1 MIPRETINQIIEA
14 AHIEDVVSEFVTLK
28 KRGSNLIGV
37 CPFHKEKTPSFN
49 VNPARNIFK
58 CFGCGKAGDSVRF
71 IMEHEHY
78 SYPEALR
85 YLAKKYG
92 IKIEEREQTPEELAA
107 QNERERMF
115 NINSFAQKYFSDS
128 MMNTDEG
135 QSVGLAYFRERGFR
149 DAIINRFQLG
159 YCPNNGSAF
168 TEFATKNGYDKDLL
182 IKVGLTGSYE
192 NRLYDRYQG
201 RVIFPIHNLTGKVIG
216 FGGRILTS
224 EKTKAKYVNSPESE
238 IYNKSQTLYGIFFA
252 RNEISRLD
260 NCILVEG
267 YADVLSM
274 HQAGIENVVAS
285 SGTSLTTEQIRMIS
299 RYTKNVTMLYDGDAA
314 GIHAALRGTN
324 MILEEGMNVRIV
336 VLPPEHDPDSFV
348 QSNPIEY
355 VTKYLTDNAKDFISF
370 KTNLLLK
377 DAKNDPIK
385 KAAVIKDI
393 VETISVIPDP
403 IYRATYIKECSRT
416 LEVAEQTLMN
426 ELNKILRAKYRKQLG
441 MDPSQDQSYNSYE
454 SSQPYSSYPSQQQP
468 PVEQESLPIGFYQE
482 QELVKLLLTHGSET
496 LDIEEK
502 DENGELLRDEHNKI
516 VTYTT
521 SIASLIIDDLKNDG
535 LLFRDPT
542 HKKVFDAFDRGLD
555 TGVLPT
561 TQEFISSEDDEVA
574 KLAADLLSTQYR
586 LDDWKRHRIVVKTES
601 DVLKKTVIMSILR
614 FKDMVIDDR
623 RTTLVKELQ
632 ATTDPDEQLIL
643 LKKKKHLDDIRNRIN
658 RDLGIVITK

>member
-1 MIPRETINQIIEA
+1 MIPRETINQIIETA
-14 AHIEDVVSEFVTLK
+14 RIEDVVGEFVTLR
-28 KRGSNLIGV
+28 KRGSNLIGI

-49 VNPARNIFK
+49 VNSARNIFK

-78 SYPEALR
+78 SFQEALR

-115 NINSFAQKYFSDS
+115 NINSFAQEYFSNI
-128 MMNTDEG
+128 MMTSDEG
-135 QSVGLAYFRERGFR
+135 QSVGLAYFHERGFR

-159 YCPNNGSAF
+159 YCPNSGSAF
-168 TEFATKNGYDKDLL
+168 TEYAMQHGYDKDLL

-216 FGGRILTS
+216 FGGRILTK

-299 RYTKNVTMLYDGDAA
+299 RYTKNITMLYDGDAA

-336 VLPPEHDPDSFV
+336 VLPPEDDPDSFV
-348 QSNPIEY
+348 QNNPIEV
-355 VTKYLTDNAKDFISF
+355 VTKYLTDNAKDFIGF

-377 DAKNDPIK
+377 DAQNDPIK
-385 KAAVIKDI
+385 RASVIKDI
-393 VETISVIPDP
+393 VETIAVIPDQ

-416 LEVAEQTLMN
+416 LEMPEQTLTN
-426 ELNKILRAKYRKQLG
+426 EVNKILRAKYRKQLG
-441 MDPSQDQSYNSYE
+441 LDPKQDSQLSYQEYQTY
-454 SSQPYSSYPSQQQP
+454 QPQQQLEP
-468 PVEQESLPIGFYQE
+468 KDTTPVGFFQE
-482 QELVKLLLTHGSET
+482 QELVKLLLAHGSET
-496 LDIEEK
+496 LEIEGKDDDDNDIVYK
-502 DENGELLRDEHNKI
+502 
-516 VTYTT
+516 VT
-521 SIASLIIDDLKNDG
+521 IASLIIDDLKNDG
-535 LLFRDPT
+535 LLFRDET
-542 HKKVFDAFDRGLD
+542 HKKIFDAFDHGLD
-555 TGVLPT
+555 TGKLPT
-561 TQEFISSEDDEVA
+561 AQDFTSSEDQDVA
-574 KLAADLLSTQYR
+574 VLSANLLSTQYK
-586 LDDWKRHRIVVKTES
+586 LDDWQRHRIVVRTED
-601 DVLKKTVIMSILR
+601 DVLKKTVLTSILR
-614 FKDMVIDDR
+614 FKDMVIEDR
-623 RTTLVKELQ
+623 RTDLVKELQ
-632 ATTDPDEQLIL
+632 SCTDLDDQLIL
-643 LKKKKHLDDIRNRIN
+643 LQKKKKLDEIRTRIN

>member
-1 MIPRETINQIIEA
+1 MGNMIPRETINKIIETA
-14 AHIEDVVSEFVTLK
+14 RIEDVVSEFVTLK

-85 YLAKKYG
+85 YLAKKYD
-92 IKIEEREQTPEELAA
+92 IKIEEREQTPEEMAA

-115 NINSFAQKYFSDS
+115 NINSFAQKYFTDT
-128 MMNTDEG
+128 MMTTDEG

-159 YCPNNGSAF
+159 YCPGSGSAF
-168 TEFATKNGYDKDLL
+168 TEFAVKNGYDKDLL
-182 IKVGLTGSYE
+182 VKVGLSGKYE
-192 NRLYDRYQG
+192 ERYYDRYQG

-216 FGGRILTS
+216 FGGRILS
-224 EKTKAKYVNSPESE
+224 SDKTKAKYVNSPESE
-238 IYNKSQTLYGIFFA
+238 IYNKSQTLYGIYFA
-252 RNEISRLD
+252 KNEISRLD

-299 RYTKNVTMLYDGDAA
+299 RYTRNVTILYDGDAA

-336 VLPPEHDPDSFV
+336 VLPPEDDPDTFV
-348 QSNPIEY
+348 QHNPIEY

-377 DAKNDPIK
+377 DAQNDPIR
-385 KAAVIKDI
+385 KAGVIKDI
-393 VETISVIPDP
+393 VETIAVIPDA

-416 LEVAEQTLMN
+416 LEVTEQTLMN
-426 ELNKILRAKYRKQLG
+426 ELNKILRTKYRKQLG
-441 MDPSQDQSYNSYE
+441 LDTSQETLVPGQY
-454 SSQPYSSYPSQQQP
+454 QPQAPQQP
-468 PVEQESLPIGFYQE
+468 IEPTPSVPAGFYQE
-482 QELVKLLLTHGSET
+482 QELVKLLLTHGSDT
-496 LDIEEK
+496 IEFEDK
-502 DENGELLRDEHNKI
+502 DENGDVVPYI
-516 VTYTT
+516 T
-521 SIASLIIDDLKNDG
+521 SIASLIIDDLKSDG
-535 LLFRDPT
+535 LLFRDPI
-542 HKKVFDAFDRGLD
+542 HKKIFDAFDRGLD
-555 TGVLPT
+555 SGVIPT
-561 TQEFISSEDDEVA
+561 AIDFTSSEEQDVA
-574 KLAADLLSTQYR
+574 ELAANLLSTQYR
-586 LDDWKRHRIVVKTES
+586 LDDWRRHRIVVKTED
-601 DVLKKTVIMSILR
+601 DVIRQTIFMSILR
-614 FKDMVIDDR
+614 FKDMVIEDR
-623 RTTLVKELQ
+623 RAELVKELK
-632 ATTDPDEQLIL
+632 ACNDPDEQIEL

>member
-1 MIPRETINQIIEA
+1 MIPRETINQILETA
-14 AHIEDVVSEFVTLK
+14 RIEDVVSEFVTLR

-115 NINSFAQKYFSDS
+115 NINSFAQEYFSNI
-128 MMNTDEG
+128 MMTSDEG
-135 QSVGLAYFRERGFR
+135 QSVGLAYFHERGFR

-159 YCPNNGSAF
+159 YCPNSGSAF
-168 TEFATKNGYDKDLL
+168 TDYAMHHGYDKDLL

-216 FGGRILTS
+216 FGGRILTK

-299 RYTKNVTMLYDGDAA
+299 RYTKNITMLYDGDAA

-336 VLPPEHDPDSFV
+336 VLPPEDDPDSFV
-348 QSNPIEY
+348 QNNPIEV
-355 VTKYLTDNAKDFISF
+355 VTKYLEDNARDFIGF

-377 DAKNDPIK
+377 DAQNDPIK
-385 KAAVIKDI
+385 RATVIKDI
-393 VETISVIPDP
+393 VETIAVIPDP

-416 LEVAEQTLMN
+416 LEMAEQTLTN
-426 ELNKILRAKYRKQLG
+426 EVNKILRAKYRKQLG
-441 MDPSQDQSYNSYE
+441 LDPKQDSQLSYQEYQTY
-454 SSQPYSSYPSQQQP
+454 QPQQQ
-468 PVEQESLPIGFYQE
+468 VEPKDTTPIGFFQE
-482 QELVKLLLTHGSET
+482 QELVKLLLTHGTET
-496 LDIEEK
+496 LDIEGK
-502 DENGELLRDEHNKI
+502 DEDDNDI
-516 VTYTT
+516 VYTT
-521 SIASLIIDDLKNDG
+521 PIASLIIDDLKNDG
-535 LLFRDPT
+535 LLFRDST
-542 HKKVFDAFDRGLD
+542 HKKIFDAFDRGLD
-555 TGVLPT
+555 TNHIPT
-561 TQEFISSEDDEVA
+561 AQDFISSEDEDVA
-574 KLAADLLSTQYR
+574 VLAANLLSSQYK
-586 LDDWKRHRIVVKTES
+586 LDDWQRHRIVVRTED
-601 DVLKKTVIMSILR
+601 DVLRKTVFTSILR
-614 FKDMVIDDR
+614 FKDMVIEDR
-623 RTTLVKELQ
+623 RATLVKELQ
-632 ATTDPDEQLIL
+632 SCTDPDEQLIL
-643 LKKKKHLDDIRNRIN
+643 LQKKKKLDDIRTRIN

>member
-1 MIPRETINQIIEA
+1 MIPRETINQIIETA
-14 AHIEDVVSEFVTLK
+14 RIEDVVSEFVTLR

-78 SYPEALR
+78 SFQEALR

-115 NINSFAQKYFSDS
+115 NINSFAQQYFSNT
-128 MMNTDEG
+128 MMTSDEG
-135 QSVGLAYFRERGFR
+135 QSVGLAYFHERGFR

-159 YCPNNGSAF
+159 YCPNSGSAF
-168 TEFATKNGYDKDLL
+168 TEYAMQHGYDKDLL

-336 VLPPEHDPDSFV
+336 VLPPEDDPDSFV
-348 QSNPIEY
+348 QNNPIEV
-355 VTKYLTDNAKDFISF
+355 VTKYLSDNARDFIGF

-385 KAAVIKDI
+385 RATVIKDI
-393 VETISVIPDP
+393 VETIAVIPDP
-403 IYRATYIKECSRT
+403 IYRASYIKECSRT
-416 LEVAEQTLMN
+416 LEMAEQTLTN
-426 ELNKILRAKYRKQLG
+426 EVNKILRAKYRKQLG
-441 MDPSQDQSYNSYE
+441 LDPKQDSQLSYQDYQTY
-454 SSQPYSSYPSQQQP
+454 QPQQQQ
-468 PVEQESLPIGFYQE
+468 VEPKDTTPIGFFQE
-482 QELVKLLLTHGSET
+482 QELVKLLLSHGSEI
-496 LDIEEK
+496 LEIEGK
-502 DENGELLRDEHNKI
+502 DDDDND
-516 VTYTT
+516 VTYNVTV
-521 SIASLIIDDLKNDG
+521 ASLIVDDLKNDG
-535 LLFRDPT
+535 LLFRDET
-542 HKKVFDAFDRGLD
+542 HKKIFDAFDRGLD
-555 TGVLPT
+555 TNNLPT
-561 TQEFISSEDDEVA
+561 AQDFTSSEDQDVA
-574 KLAADLLSTQYR
+574 VLAANLLSTQYK
-586 LDDWKRHRIVVKTES
+586 LDDWQRHRIVVKTEN
-601 DVLKKTVIMSILR
+601 DVLKKTVLTSILR
-614 FKDMVIDDR
+614 FKDMVIEDR
-623 RTTLVKELQ
+623 RSAITKELME
-632 ATTDPDEQLIL
+632 TTDPDDQLIL
-643 LKKKKHLDDIRNRIN
+643 LKKKKNLDDLRTRIN
-658 RDLGIVITK
+658 HDLGIVITK

>member
-1 MIPRETINQIIEA
+1 MIPRETINQIIETA
-14 AHIEDVVSEFVTLK
+14 RIEDVVGEFVTLR
-28 KRGSNLIGV
+28 KRGSNLIGI

-58 CFGCGKAGDSVRF
+58 CFGCGKAGDAVRF

-92 IKIEEREQTPEELAA
+92 IKIEEREQSPEELAA

-115 NINSFAQKYFSDS
+115 NINSFAQEYFSNI
-128 MMNTDEG
+128 MMTSDEG
-135 QSVGLAYFRERGFR
+135 QSVGLAYFHERGFR

-159 YCPNNGSAF
+159 YCPNSGSAF
-168 TEFATKNGYDKDLL
+168 TDYAIQHGYDKDLL

-192 NRLYDRYQG
+192 DRIYDRYQG

-216 FGGRILTS
+216 FGGRILTK

-299 RYTKNVTMLYDGDAA
+299 RYTKNITMLYDGDAA

-336 VLPPEHDPDSFV
+336 VLPPEDDPDTFV
-348 QSNPIEY
+348 QNNPIEY
-355 VTKYLTDNAKDFISF
+355 VTKYLTDNAKDFIGF

-377 DAKNDPIK
+377 DAQNDPIK
-385 KAAVIKDI
+385 RASVIKDI
-393 VETISVIPDP
+393 VETIAVIPDP

-416 LEVAEQTLMN
+416 LEMPEQTLTN
-426 ELNKILRAKYRKQLG
+426 EVNKILRAKLRKQLG
-441 MDPSQDQSYNSYE
+441 LDPKQDSQLTYQEYQTYQPQQQVEPE
-454 SSQPYSSYPSQQQP
+454 SST
-468 PVEQESLPIGFYQE
+468 PIGFFQE
-482 QELVKLLLTHGSET
+482 QELVKLLLSHGSENIE
-496 LDIEEK
+496 LEEK
-502 DENGELLRDEHNKI
+502 DEDGKVIN
-516 VTYTT
+516 TYITT
-521 SIASLIIDDLKNDG
+521 IASAIVDDLKNDG
-535 LLFRDPT
+535 LLFRDET
-542 HKKVFDAFDRGLD
+542 HKKIFDAFDRGLD
-555 TGVLPT
+555 TGILPT
-561 TQEFISSEDDEVA
+561 AHDFTSSEDKDVA
-574 KLAADLLSTQYR
+574 GLAADLLSTQYK
-586 LDDWKRHRIVVKTES
+586 LDDWQRHRIVVKTED
-601 DVLKKTVIMSILR
+601 DVLKKTVLSSILR
-614 FKDMVIDDR
+614 FKDMVIEDR
-623 RTTLVKELQ
+623 RAAVVKELQ
-632 ATTDPDEQLIL
+632 SCTDPDDQLML
-643 LKKKKHLDDIRNRIN
+643 LQKKKKLDDIRLKIN
-658 RDLGIVITK
+658 HDLGIVITK

>member
-1 MIPRETINQIIEA
+1 MIPRETINQIIETA
-14 AHIEDVVSEFVTLK
+14 RIEDVVGEFVTLR

-78 SYPEALR
+78 SFQEALR

-115 NINSFAQKYFSDS
+115 NINSFAQNYFSNI
-128 MMNTDEG
+128 MMTSDEG
-135 QSVGLAYFRERGFR
+135 QSVGLAYFHERGFR

-159 YCPNNGSAF
+159 YCPNSGSAF
-168 TEFATKNGYDKDLL
+168 TDYAIKNGYDKDLL

-299 RYTKNVTMLYDGDAA
+299 RYTKNITMLYDGDAA

-336 VLPPEHDPDSFV
+336 VLPPEDDPDTFV
-348 QSNPIEY
+348 QNNPIEY
-355 VTKYLTDNAKDFISF
+355 VTKYLTDNAKDFIGF

-385 KAAVIKDI
+385 RASVIKDI
-393 VETISVIPDP
+393 VETIAVIPDP

-416 LEVAEQTLMN
+416 LEMPEQTLTN
-426 ELNKILRAKYRKQLG
+426 EVNKILRAKYHKQLG
-441 MDPSQDQSYNSYE
+441 IDSAQRLSSSSAERLSSLSQE
-454 SSQPYSSYPSQQQP
+454 K
-468 PVEQESLPIGFYQE
+468 EQDSTPIGFFQE
-482 QELVKLLLTHGSET
+482 QELVKLLLSHGSET
-496 LDIEEK
+496 LEIEGK
-502 DENGELLRDEHNKI
+502 DDDENDVIYN
-516 VTYTT
+516 VT
-521 SIASLIIDDLKNDG
+521 IASLIIDDLKNDE
-535 LLFRDPT
+535 LLFSDPT
-542 HKKVFDAFDRGLD
+542 HKKIFDAFDRGLD
-555 TGVLPT
+555 TGTLPT
-561 TQEFISSEDDEVA
+561 AQDFISNEDQDVA
-574 KLAADLLSTQYR
+574 VLAANLLSTQYK
-586 LDDWKRHRIVVKTES
+586 LDDWQRHRIVVKTEE
-601 DVLKKTVIMSILR
+601 DVLKKTVLTSILR
-614 FKDMVIDDR
+614 FKDMVIEDR
-623 RTTLVKELQ
+623 RTAIVKELQ
-632 ATTDPDEQLIL
+632 SCTDPDDQMIL
-643 LKKKKHLDDIRNRIN
+643 LKKKKNLDDIRTRIN

>member
-1 MIPRETINQIIEA
+1 MIPRETINQIIETA
-14 AHIEDVVSEFVTLK
+14 RIEDVVSEFVTLR

-78 SYPEALR
+78 SFQEALR

-115 NINSFAQKYFSDS
+115 NINSFAQQYFSNT
-128 MMNTDEG
+128 MMTSDEG
-135 QSVGLAYFRERGFR
+135 QSVGLAYFHERGFR

-159 YCPNNGSAF
+159 YCPNSGSAF
-168 TEFATKNGYDKDLL
+168 TEYAMQHGYDKDLL

-336 VLPPEHDPDSFV
+336 VLPPEDDPDSFV
-348 QSNPIEY
+348 QNNPIEV
-355 VTKYLTDNAKDFISF
+355 VTKYLEENARDFIGF

-385 KAAVIKDI
+385 RATVIKDI
-393 VETISVIPDP
+393 VETIAVIPDP

-416 LEVAEQTLMN
+416 LEMAEQTLTN
-426 ELNKILRAKYRKQLG
+426 EVNKILRAKYRKQLG
-441 MDPSQDQSYNSYE
+441 LDPKLDQQLSYQEY
-454 SSQPYSSYPSQQQP
+454 QTYQQQQQQAEP
-468 PVEQESLPIGFYQE
+468 KDTTPVGFFQE
-482 QELVKLLLTHGSET
+482 QELVKLLLSHGSET
-496 LDIEEK
+496 IELEEK
-502 DENGELLRDEHNKI
+502 DENGKVINTY
-516 VTYTT
+516 VTT
-521 SIASLIIDDLKNDG
+521 IASAIVDDLKNDG

-542 HKKVFDAFDRGLD
+542 HKKIFDAFDRGLD
-555 TGVLPT
+555 INQIPT
-561 TQEFISSEDDEVA
+561 AQDFISNEDEDVA
-574 KLAADLLSTQYR
+574 VLAANLLSTQYK
-586 LDDWKRHRIVVKTES
+586 LDDWQRHRIVVRTED
-601 DVLKKTVIMSILR
+601 DVLKKTVLTSILR
-614 FKDMVIDDR
+614 FKDMVIEDR
-623 RTTLVKELQ
+623 RTAIVKELQ
-632 ATTDPDEQLIL
+632 SCTDPDEQLSL
-643 LKKKKHLDDIRNRIN
+643 LQKKKHLDEIRTRIN
-658 RDLGIVITK
+658 RDLRIVITN

>member
-1 MIPRETINQIIEA
+1 MIPRETINQIIETA
-14 AHIEDVVSEFVTLK
+14 RIEDVVGEFVTLR
-28 KRGSNLIGV
+28 KRGSNLIGI

-58 CFGCGKAGDSVRF
+58 CFGCGKAGDAVRF

-92 IKIEEREQTPEELAA
+92 IKIEEREQSPEELAA

-115 NINSFAQKYFSDS
+115 NINSFAQEYFSNI
-128 MMNTDEG
+128 MMTSDEG
-135 QSVGLAYFRERGFR
+135 QSVGLAYFHERGFR

-159 YCPNNGSAF
+159 YCPNSGSAF
-168 TEFATKNGYDKDLL
+168 TEYAMQHGYDKDLL

-192 NRLYDRYQG
+192 NRTYDRYQG

-216 FGGRILTS
+216 FGGRILTK

-299 RYTKNVTMLYDGDAA
+299 RYTKNITMLYDGDAA

-336 VLPPEHDPDSFV
+336 VLPPEDDPDSFV
-348 QSNPIEY
+348 QNNPIEV
-355 VTKYLTDNAKDFISF
+355 VTKYLADNAKDFIGF

-377 DAKNDPIK
+377 DAQNDPIK
-385 KAAVIKDI
+385 RASVIKDI
-393 VETISVIPDP
+393 VETIAVIPDP

-416 LEVAEQTLMN
+416 LEMPEQTLTN
-426 ELNKILRAKYRKQLG
+426 EVNKILRAKLRKQLG
-441 MDPSQDQSYNSYE
+441 LDPKQDSQLTYQEYQTY
-454 SSQPYSSYPSQQQP
+454 QPQQQ
-468 PVEQESLPIGFYQE
+468 VEPEPSTPIGFFQE
-482 QELVKLLLTHGSET
+482 RELVKLLLSHGSET
-496 LDIEEK
+496 LDI
-502 DENGELLRDEHNKI
+502 DD
-516 VTYTT
+516 YTT
-521 SIASLIIDDLKNDG
+521 TIASLIVDDLKNDG
-535 LLFRDPT
+535 LLFRDET
-542 HKKVFDAFDRGLD
+542 HKKIFDAFDRGLD
-555 TGVLPT
+555 TGILPT
-561 TQEFISSEDDEVA
+561 AHDFTSSEDQDVA
-574 KLAADLLSTQYR
+574 VLAADLLSTQYK
-586 LDDWKRHRIVVKTES
+586 LDDWQRHRIVVKTED
-601 DVLKKTVIMSILR
+601 DVLKKTVLSSILR
-614 FKDMVIDDR
+614 FKDMVIEDR
-623 RTTLVKELQ
+623 RAAVVKELQ
-632 ATTDPDEQLIL
+632 SCTDPDDQLIL
-643 LKKKKHLDDIRNRIN
+643 LQKKKKLDDIRLKIN
-658 RDLGIVITK
+658 HDLGIVITK

>member
-1 MIPRETINQIIEA
+1 MIPRETINQIMETA
-14 AHIEDVVSEFVTLK
+14 RIEDVVSEFVTLK

-78 SYPEALR
+78 SFQEALR

-115 NINSFAQKYFSDS
+115 NINSFAQNYFSNI
-128 MMNTDEG
+128 MMTSDEG
-135 QSVGLAYFRERGFR
+135 QSVGLAYFHERGFR
-149 DAIINRFQLG
+149 DAIINKFQLG
-159 YCPNNGSAF
+159 YCPNSGSAF

-216 FGGRILTS
+216 FGGRILTK

-299 RYTKNVTMLYDGDAA
+299 RYTKNITMLYDGDAA

-336 VLPPEHDPDSFV
+336 VLPPEDDPDSFV
-348 QSNPIEY
+348 QNNPIEV
-355 VTKYLTDNAKDFISF
+355 VTKYLEDNAKDFIGF

-377 DAKNDPIK
+377 DAQNDPIK
-385 KAAVIKDI
+385 RASVIKDI
-393 VETISVIPDP
+393 VETIAVIPDQ

-416 LEVAEQTLMN
+416 LEMPEQTLTN
-426 ELNKILRAKYRKQLG
+426 EVNKILRAKYRKQLG
-441 MDPSQDQSYNSYE
+441 LDPKQDQQLSYQEYQTY
-454 SSQPYSSYPSQQQP
+454 QPQQQP
-468 PVEQESLPIGFYQE
+468 IEPKDTTPIGFFQE
-482 QELVKLLLTHGSET
+482 QELVKLLLVHGSET
-496 LDIEEK
+496 LDIEGK
-502 DENGELLRDEHNKI
+502 DENDNDVI
-516 VTYTT
+516 YTT
-521 SIASLIIDDLKNDG
+521 TIASLIVDDLKNDG
-535 LLFRDPT
+535 LLFKDET
-542 HKKVFDAFDRGLD
+542 HRKIFDAFDRGLD
-555 TGVLPT
+555 TGILPT
-561 TQEFISSEDDEVA
+561 AQDFTSSEDQDVA
-574 KLAADLLSTQYR
+574 VLAANLLSTQYK
-586 LDDWKRHRIVVKTES
+586 LDDWKRHRIVVKTEE
-601 DVLKKTVIMSILR
+601 DVLKKAVFNSVLR
-614 FKDMVIDDR
+614 YKDMVIEDR
-623 RTTLVKELQ
+623 RATLVKEMQ
-632 ATTDPDEQLIL
+632 SCTSIDDQLIL
-643 LKKKKHLDDIRNRIN
+643 LQKKKKLDDIRTRIN